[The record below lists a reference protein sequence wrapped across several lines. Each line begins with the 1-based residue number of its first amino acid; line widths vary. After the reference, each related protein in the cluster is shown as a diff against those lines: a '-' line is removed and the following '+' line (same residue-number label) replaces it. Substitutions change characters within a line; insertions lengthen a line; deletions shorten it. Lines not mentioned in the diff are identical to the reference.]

1 MGEDMEEKN
10 GKLPKSFKI
19 YLMIFL
25 VIAVIFINSSSRE
38 EILSTLNLFSKPGKQ
53 LELVNEFTIDKQVEK
68 VDIFND
74 KIIEWKNKNLSILD
88 LNGFEVLKKDF
99 KFEDP
104 DIVFGKDTLYVM
116 DKSSGDLYLLDK
128 NGKTIERMDL
138 KVPFYKLRE
147 EGDKVYIYRKEGD
160 KENVDIMDKK
170 GNILE
175 THEERI
181 PILNITMGNKDTE
194 YSISTLEMGKDLKS
208 IVSIYSIDGEDIG
221 SIELKDEIVVYN
233 EFIGNKAII
242 ATEETIYL
250 IEDGKIK
257 WNKKID
263 NIKDVKLINQSI
275 YVLYNNKF
283 EILNLKGKTKEE
295 IVLTSDLENI
305 RFMEDNIVLFGKRN
319 IIIPEKKKNIL
330 NFKTK
335 EDILDLKYDNGKL
348 LIHKMNKVEI
358 YNIKEKGD
366 K

>member
-1 MGEDMEEKN
+1 M
-10 GKLPKSFKI
+10 
-19 YLMIFL
+19 
-25 VIAVIFINSSSRE
+25 
-38 EILSTLNLFSKPGKQ
+38 
-53 LELVNEFTIDKQVEK
+53 EK

-194 YSISTLEMGKDLKS
+194 YSISTLEMGKKILK
-208 IVSIYSIDGEDIG
+208 V
-221 SIELKDEIVVYN
+221 
-233 EFIGNKAII
+233 
-242 ATEETIYL
+242 
-250 IEDGKIK
+250 
-257 WNKKID
+257 
-263 NIKDVKLINQSI
+263 
-275 YVLYNNKF
+275 
-283 EILNLKGKTKEE
+283 
-295 IVLTSDLENI
+295 
-305 RFMEDNIVLFGKRN
+305 
-319 IIIPEKKKNIL
+319 
-330 NFKTK
+330 
-335 EDILDLKYDNGKL
+335 
-348 LIHKMNKVEI
+348 
-358 YNIKEKGD
+358 
-366 K
+366 

>member
-1 MGEDMEEKN
+1 M
-10 GKLPKSFKI
+10 
-19 YLMIFL
+19 
-25 VIAVIFINSSSRE
+25 
-38 EILSTLNLFSKPGKQ
+38 
-53 LELVNEFTIDKQVEK
+53 
-68 VDIFND
+68 
-74 KIIEWKNKNLSILD
+74 
-88 LNGFEVLKKDF
+88 
-99 KFEDP
+99 
-104 DIVFGKDTLYVM
+104 
-116 DKSSGDLYLLDK
+116 
-128 NGKTIERMDL
+128 
-138 KVPFYKLRE
+138 
-147 EGDKVYIYRKEGD
+147 
-160 KENVDIMDKK
+160 
-170 GNILE
+170 
-175 THEERI
+175 
-181 PILNITMGNKDTE
+181 
-194 YSISTLEMGKDLKS
+194 
-208 IVSIYSIDGEDIG
+208 
-221 SIELKDEIVVYN
+221 YN